1 MIKLFQNEKYNIL
14 IFIHLS
20 ESELSIKDKLENWLR
35 NEYEEIYYVD
45 IEMHDGGSVEINYQN
60 KDIIEI
66 VFYGDNG
73 LIVFYPVKVHSI

>member
-66 VFYGDNG
+66 VFSGDNG